1 MRSLQPELGV
11 KICHKKYPN
20 PEMLASNLHTK
31 HVMVKCNTNV
41 QLKIQPFLF
50 KIKSSL
56 GFQSDII
63 FFIYCFQSS
72 EMERKQIWNKHIQL
86 VTTQCLSVC
95 LLTLKSLRSQI
106 RGIGYISQFPPNCH
120 LAYSRLTLKLRN
132 LNHPK
137 CYSFRGCGGGK
148 KKKRSEEHELLQMNM

>member
-63 FFIYCFQSS
+63 FFISHHPVPFSLS
-72 EMERKQIWNKHIQL
+72 LNSKKPQIPNTWHWLHQPISPK
-86 VTTQCLSVC
+86 LSF
-95 LLTLKSLRSQI
+95 SLFKI
-106 RGIGYISQFPPNCH
+106 NIK
-120 LAYSRLTLKLRN
+120 T
-132 LNHPK
+132 
-137 CYSFRGCGGGK
+137 
-148 KKKRSEEHELLQMNM
+148 

>member
-50 KIKSSL
+50 KIKAHWGSNQTSFFLFTAFSL
-56 GFQSDII
+56 QRWKESKFEINT
-63 FFIYCFQSS
+63 Y
-72 EMERKQIWNKHIQL
+72 N
-86 VTTQCLSVC
+86 
-95 LLTLKSLRSQI
+95 
-106 RGIGYISQFPPNCH
+106 
-120 LAYSRLTLKLRN
+120 
-132 LNHPK
+132 
-137 CYSFRGCGGGK
+137 
-148 KKKRSEEHELLQMNM
+148 